1 MLSAG
6 LKFKGEA
13 NKKAMAMLSKKADD
27 DETTLG
33 QLTDYAVLDE
43 YKVSAEGDAPPK
55 PIEDWSSF
63 SPEIQEALTSN
74 GYEKPTPI
82 QKYSISCFRNNR
94 PLLAISPTGSGKTL
108 GYALPLLDALKD
120 DESNELKA
128 VILVPTRE
136 LASQV
141 HRQFKK
147 FTNSIKTK
155 VQLLLKHHNFPKCQ
169 IIIATPK
176 RLMETPEKL
185 SKVKYLVLDEADY
198 LLSHSFVKQTDEV
211 LNALPKEGVYYSLFT
226 ATMTPKVEETARS
239 FMFNPVR
246 IQVGDRHAIAAN
258 IDQELKFVGT
268 EKGKLVELKQRIQS
282 GTIDLPCMVF
292 VMNKQRAV
300 DLARE
305 LGIPCS
311 VLTSDESDNER
322 AAAIRKLR
330 TGEVQF
336 LIATDLG
343 GRGIDLAALKT
354 VVNFDMPPDT
364 TTYKHRIG
372 RTARA
377 GRSGKAITLF
387 TEDDMPNMRPVAIVM
402 KSHGYDVEDYMLKPV
417 DKQHR
422 GARALFE
429 PQKRKAISYKPWKT
443 KKVRVPKAKD
453 GDQPQGEIIEE

>member
-13 NKKAMAMLSKKADD
+13 NKRAMAMLNKKEDK
-27 DETTLG
+27 DETVLG
-33 QLTDYAVLDE
+33 QLTDYSVLDE
-43 YKVSAEGDAPPK
+43 YKVSAEGDAPPE
-55 PIEDWSSF
+55 PITDWTSF
-63 SPEIQEALTSN
+63 SSEIQESLKAC

-82 QKYSISCFRNNR
+82 QKYAISCFRNNR

-120 DESNELKA
+120 NDTKDLQA

-141 HRQFKK
+141 YRQFKK
-147 FTNSIKTK
+147 FSGPLESK
-155 VQLLLKHHNFPKCQ
+155 VQQLRKHRGFPKCQ

-176 RLMETPEKL
+176 RLTEFSSKL
-185 SKVKYLVLDEADY
+185 STVKYLVLDEADY
-198 LLSHSFVKQTDEV
+198 LLSHSFVKQTDDV
-211 LNALPKEGVYYSLFT
+211 LQNLPKEGVYYSLFT

-246 IQVGDRHAIAAN
+246 IQVGDKHAIAAN

-268 EKGKLVELKQRIQS
+268 EKGKVVELKQRIQS
-282 GTIDLPCMVF
+282 GTIGLPCIIF
-292 VMNKQRAV
+292 VMNRQRAY
-300 DLARE
+300 DLSQE
-305 LGIPCS
+305 LGYPS
-311 VLTSDESDNER
+311 AVLTSDENDTER
-322 AAAIRKLR
+322 ASAIRRIR

-336 LIATDLG
+336 LITTDLG

-354 VVNFDMPPDT
+354 VVNFDMPADT
-364 TTYKHRIG
+364 TTYIHRIG

-377 GRSGKAITLF
+377 GRAGKAITLF

-402 KSHGYDVEDYMLKPV
+402 KSHGYDVDEYMLKPV
-417 DKQHR
+417 DKKHR

-429 PQKRKAISYKPWKT
+429 PQQRKAISSKVWSKA
-443 KKVRVPKAKD
+443 KVRVPK
-453 GDQPQGEIIEE
+453 GNPQQQDAE